1 MLKTG
6 KYLHRILCVGLVIL
20 TQSTGLFYEKSITQE
35 FNPTYEGVKIQQ
47 MALDMGFGLTV
58 SMITM
63 HHNGFDYLVNLV
75 KFDNLRYLINQF

>member
-20 TQSTGLFYEKSITQE
+20 TQSTGLFYEKSTSQE

-63 HHNGFDYLVNLV
+63 HPNGFDSLVNLV
-75 KFDNLRYLINQF
+75 KFEHLRYLINPF